1 MTLWEAAGHL
11 ASVLVVM
18 AFSMKDIVS
27 LRIIA
32 IASNLA
38 FLTYG
43 IGLSLPPSG
52 YCMRCC
58 CRSMPGG
65 FGKPWRGKQHRSEC
79 PEALSKRR
87 HPSRKLLD
95 LRAFVSATRHIGRL

>member
-1 MTLWEAAGHL
+1 MTLWEAAGYL

-27 LRIIA
+27 LRIVA

-43 IGLSLPPSG
+43 IGLSLPPVWLLHAVLL
-52 YCMRCC
+52 
-58 CRSMPGG
+58 PVNA
-65 FGKPWRGKQHRSEC
+65 WRLRQ
-79 PEALSKRR
+79 ALAGQATSKRM
-87 HPSRKLLD
+87 S
-95 LRAFVSATRHIGRL
+95 